1 LKKVVVLVRR
11 AGRGSEVIVGSKEV
25 ATFIADRLDGDIYRD
40 DEVWAVCTKLRPREV
55 VEKLRDLE
63 TPWGRLD
70 PRIIGLGRGKGVMVC
85 PVCGSTNIIEI
96 GIGSWLAPPLY
107 ACEDC
112 GYVGRIIVEVEEE

>member
-1 LKKVVVLVRR
+1 LKKIVILVRR
-11 AGRGSEVIVGSKEV
+11 AGRGSEVMVGIEGV
-25 ATFIADRLDGDIYRD
+25 ATFVAEKLDGDIYRD
-40 DEVWAVCTKLRPREV
+40 DEVWAVRTKFKPREV
-55 VEKLRDLE
+55 VEKLRGLK
-63 TPWGRLD
+63 TPWGKLD